1 MKLLESHSDSI
12 LLTAS
17 DSLKGSFHKT
27 IFSKYTE
34 PLPLKDTFIIFW
46 NYFWNILEI
55 KVFQSKNVKNVVI
68 FKNWGTKDQ
77 QTDKIVNN
85 FLRWFVTEPRT
96 YVKERRKQKQWM
108 RPLIWKRD
116 SKGAY
121 YLTIDFLRSM
131 DKEDFQKKICKK
143 SLAAIP
149 ILLFCL
155 GAIHKWRPP

>member
-34 PLPLKDTFIIFW
+34 PLPLKDTFMIFW

-96 YVKERRKQKQWM
+96 DIKERRKRRQWM
-108 RPLIWKRD
+108 PSWIRKRD

-121 YLTIDFLRSM
+121 YSIINYLRLTDKGDFR
-131 DKEDFQKKICKK
+131 KKIFKK
-143 SLAAIP
+143 PLAAIP

-155 GAIHKWRPP
+155 NKN

>member
-96 YVKERRKQKQWM
+96 YIKERRKQK
-108 RPLIWKRD
+108 
-116 SKGAY
+116 
-121 YLTIDFLRSM
+121 
-131 DKEDFQKKICKK
+131 
-143 SLAAIP
+143 
-149 ILLFCL
+149 
-155 GAIHKWRPP
+155 